1 MAIPSIFHRHG
12 YTHRMIKREANI
24 ALYSLTKFGRM
35 TYEVCKVRTAA
46 SDNALT
52 GRKAGEEYLPST
64 SEWGIYG
71 WTFQTLPAA
80 ERQFKALV
88 YLTPTI

>member
-12 YTHRMIKREANI
+12 YTHRLIKREANI

-46 SDNALT
+46 P
-52 GRKAGEEYLPST
+52 EEP
-64 SEWGIYG
+64 
-71 WTFQTLPAA
+71 
-80 ERQFKALV
+80 ERSSV
-88 YLTPTI
+88 PP